1 MRAHEEFLVGGLFGF
16 LAFFPTK
23 AIVNI
28 VLFGKSFSKP

>member
-1 MRAHEEFLVGGLFGF
+1 MRAHEEFLVGGLFRF